1 MQAKQRN
8 PSPNHYA
15 AGNAQHAHH
24 RFFTGTTDS
33 GLRDKKKSG
42 PGLISATMCTMA
54 TVRNN
59 INIHLTRGETFTESS
74 SRTFYAADYSSSS
87 PSTCARISAIN
98 GLPKRSSLRI
108 PTPLTLS
115 ISLAVIGICSAI
127 SIKVASLNTT
137 YGGTLLSSAID
148 LRSLRN
154 LANSLRS

>member
-1 MQAKQRN
+1 
-8 PSPNHYA
+8 
-15 AGNAQHAHH
+15 
-24 RFFTGTTDS
+24 
-33 GLRDKKKSG
+33 
-42 PGLISATMCTMA
+42 MA
-54 TVRNN
+54 TGRNN
-59 INIHLTRGETFTESS
+59 IKKQLNHGEIDYGEYIMAL
-74 SRTFYAADYSSSS
+74 FYAEDYYSTS
-87 PSTCARISAIN
+87 PSTFLRISAIN